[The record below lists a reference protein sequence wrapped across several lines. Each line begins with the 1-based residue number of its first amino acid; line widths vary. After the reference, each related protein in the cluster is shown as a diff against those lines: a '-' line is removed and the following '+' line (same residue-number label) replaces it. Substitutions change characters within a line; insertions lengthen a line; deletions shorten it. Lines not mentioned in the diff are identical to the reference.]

1 MPKIKISNIY
11 IFLFFLRGGWGER
24 MVLSPDGSHK
34 HKVVPFLV
42 ALLRAEQHQPQT
54 GEHNGRGKSHQIE
67 PCMGQQGGGC
77 REVQSVLS
85 YETGYIRRRLS
96 QTLVVSFGQRMLAR
110 MNQVGL
116 NATMASKRRQW
127 QSREEERARLDREG
141 TWFKKVQGSSIV
153 QRGRFLKHNNLDHKD
168 LSHNS
173 TFRSSFLQLYSCVY
187 IFNIT

>member
-1 MPKIKISNIY
+1 MSRMPTYNN
-11 IFLFFLRGGWGER
+11 LGGK

-42 ALLRAEQHQPQT
+42 ALLRAEQHWPQT

-110 MNQVGL
+110 MDQVGM
-116 NATMASKRRQW
+116 NATMASKRRW
-127 QSREEERARLDREG
+127 LSSRVEERASLERERTFHHYRLN
-141 TWFKKVQGSSIV
+141 FPQAQS
-153 QRGRFLKHNNLDHKD
+153 LDHKE
-168 LSHNS
+168 LIQ
-173 TFRSSFLQLYSCVY
+173 TQYKFLQLGVY
-187 IFNIT
+187 I